1 MNKKPKPNGK
11 RTLTPS
17 ISVQTVRLLPREREH
32 LEKLQEAAVERR
44 QRRVPFNEIMVKG
57 LMSLK
62 EA

>member
-1 MNKKPKPNGK
+1 MKKKTRPKGK
-11 RTLTPS
+11 QTLAPS
-17 ISVQTVRLLPREREH
+17 VYVQTVRLLPREREH
-32 LEKLQEAAVERR
+32 LKRIQEAAIERH